1 MVISIFLNIGM
12 VKFLKTL
19 HIIFIVSKKNFQI
32 KILNEIN
39 FLLIIIYTL
48 LQFKVFI
55 YSPPKFL
62 RSTDIH

>member
-1 MVISIFLNIGM
+1 MVISIFLNIGT

-19 HIIFIVSKKNFQI
+19 QTVFIVSKQIFQI

-39 FLLIIIYTL
+39 LLLIIIYIL

-55 YSPPKFL
+55 YSPLNF
-62 RSTDIH
+62 